1 MTKLTLKGWKTY
13 LASWVMAGLGV
24 ALAFDWITKEQF
36 AALITVASAVGLGAL
51 RAGVKDVH
59 KKIEKAGR
67 PGDPI

>member
-1 MTKLTLKGWKTY
+1 MNLTLKGWKTY

-51 RAGVKDVH
+51 RAGVKDVQ
-59 KKIEKAGR
+59 KKIEKAGT